1 MVSRRLVALPPR
13 SRLWWWLSPLWSI
26 GSGESQAPTLGG
38 WHAIAAQFVAVATDD
53 WTPST
58 TVEVQLIQ
66 EKTANPFGGDSNAV
80 LFDAITL
87 VPGGDE
93 IFADGFD
100 P

>member
-1 MVSRRLVALPPR
+1 
-13 SRLWWWLSPLWSI
+13 
-26 GSGESQAPTLGG
+26 
-38 WHAIAAQFVAVATDD
+38 
-53 WTPST
+53 
-58 TVEVQLIQ
+58 VEVQLIQ